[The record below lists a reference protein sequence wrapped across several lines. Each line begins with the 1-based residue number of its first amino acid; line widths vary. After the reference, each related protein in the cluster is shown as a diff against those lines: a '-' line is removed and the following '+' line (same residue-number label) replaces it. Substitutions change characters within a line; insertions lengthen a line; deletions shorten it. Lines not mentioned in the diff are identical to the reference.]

1 MKAYAIMRGPFLRAS
16 DSDAAA
22 PQQTHDCITTVCH
35 SS

>member
-1 MKAYAIMRGPFLRAS
+1 MKGYAIMRGPFLRAV

-22 PQQTHDCITTVCH
+22 PRQTHDCITTERH

>member
-16 DSDAAA
+16 DSDAAL
-22 PQQTHDCITTVCH
+22 PQQTYDCITTERH